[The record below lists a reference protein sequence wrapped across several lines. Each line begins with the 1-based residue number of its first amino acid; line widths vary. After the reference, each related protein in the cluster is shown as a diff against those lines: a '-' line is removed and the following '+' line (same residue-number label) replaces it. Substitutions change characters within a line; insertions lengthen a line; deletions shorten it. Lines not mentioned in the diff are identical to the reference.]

1 MCPLVAPI
9 SLSLLCAHGLRLS
22 MRAFSLQFEP
32 EKFPGMKWKVRL
44 PDCGDE
50 ERYVTYALFERGR
63 GVVTGLKHMS
73 DVPKCNKLLVDLPSY
88 ERGFEYRVMT
98 AAEMRDAAIRAARS
112 KRLAAKAKAK
122 TRASAKRKR
131 EAEAE
136 AEATTLD
143 LDL

>member
-1 MCPLVAPI
+1 M
-9 SLSLLCAHGLRLS
+9 
-22 MRAFSLQFEP
+22 FSLFQFEP

-88 ERGFEYRVMT
+88 ERGYEYRLMT
-98 AAEMRDAAIRAARS
+98 ASEMRDAAIRATRS
-112 KRLAAKAKAK
+112 KRVAVRVKAKAKAG
-122 TRASAKRKR
+122 AKRKR
-131 EAEAE
+131 DAIAS
-136 AEATTLD
+136 D
-143 LDL
+143 DV